1 VRRAGRI
8 AGAAFL
14 VVVLSGARPHVARA
28 QQDHDHTLQAMRDEM
43 ARSKA
48 RLELQ
53 IPNSDQ
59 TVRPFYIEYRL
70 LDLEVREMTAEY
82 GDLLSSTHT
91 RNRFMDVEARMG
103 SYKLDSSNFVSD
115 DAFRGFIGPTGEV
128 GVDRDYDSLRQD
140 LWIATDQAFKQ
151 AVDTYSRKR
160 GYLSSLARQSDIDD
174 FSKTAPVQLTEPL
187 ATPDWTN
194 RNWEQ
199 EARDTSA
206 AVRAFSQIHESR
218 VSYYLVYATE
228 YLLTSEGTEIRQN
241 RSFAAIEAGMNA
253 VADDGVPVNHYY
265 ATYAARPADLPNV
278 EAVRKGLNVA
288 CTELMAL
295 RSAPPAQDYNGP
307 VLFEARA
314 AASLLAQV
322 LSPAIN
328 GARPPISFSPVLE
341 QMLTGLGGKSD
352 WVGRIGGRVLP
363 ATVTVVDDP
372 GAKEFKGAPLVG
384 GYAVDE
390 EGVRGQKVTVVQN
403 GVLKGELMS
412 RRPGPDFDQS
422 NGHGRSAFLA
432 DPKPTMSNLLFS
444 STETLSRDD
453 LHKKFLN
460 QCRQE
465 KQSEREKYCLVVR
478 EMDNPALS
486 LLHRDE
492 FSELLASFGG
502 GAGTGDRL
510 PLVVYRV
517 YPDTGREEMVR
528 GARLIGLNTR
538 ALRNIAAIGN
548 DDFVFNY
555 MQSQQDGFASTALS
569 TFGSAQVGLPAS
581 VVAPSLLFDEVE
593 VRGERAEAKRLPLLP
608 PPPMS
613 AAK

>member
-1 VRRAGRI
+1 MGRI

-14 VVVLSGARPHVARA
+14 LAAWSCAWPARLAA
-28 QQDHDHTLQAMRDEM
+28 EQQDNDHTLQAMRDEM

-48 RLELQ
+48 RLELK

-59 TVRPFYIEYRL
+59 PVRPFYIEYRL
-70 LDLEVREMTAEY
+70 LDLDVREIVAEF

-91 RNRFMDVEARMG
+91 RNRFMNVEGRVG
-103 SYKLDSSNFVSD
+103 SYKLDSSNFASD
-115 DAFRGFIGPTGEV
+115 DAFRGFIGPTGSV
-128 GVDRDYDSLRQD
+128 GIDRDYDSLRQD
-140 LWIATDQAFKQ
+140 LWIATDQAFKE
-151 AVDTYSRKR
+151 AVDTYSRKK
-160 GYLSSLARQSDIDD
+160 GYLSSLARPSDIDD
-174 FSKTAPVQLTEPL
+174 FSKAEPVQLIEPL
-187 ATPDWTN
+187 ETPDWTN

-199 EARDTSA
+199 EARETSA
-206 AVRAFSQIHESR
+206 VMRAFSQIHESR

-241 RSFAAIEAGMNA
+241 RRFAAIEAGMNA

-265 ATYAARPADLPNV
+265 ATYAVRPAELPNV
-278 EAVRKGLNVA
+278 DTVRKNLNVA

-295 RSAPPAQDYNGP
+295 RSAPPAQDYTGP

-314 AASLLAQV
+314 AAPLLAEV

-352 WVGRIGGRVLP
+352 WVGRLGARVLP
-363 ATVTVVDDP
+363 STMTLVDDP
-372 GAKEFKGAPLVG
+372 GAKEFKGTPLLG
-384 GYAVDE
+384 GYGVDE
-390 EGVRGQKVTVVQN
+390 EGVRGQKVTVIEN

-412 RRPGPDFDQS
+412 RRPGRDFEQS
-422 NGHGRSAFLA
+422 NGHGRAAFLNDA
-432 DPKPTMSNLLFS
+432 KPTMSNLIFTS
-444 STETLSRDD
+444 SETLSPAD
-453 LHKKFLN
+453 LRKKFLDE
-460 QCRQE
+460 CRAE
-465 KQSEREKYCLVVR
+465 KSSERANYCLVVR

-486 LLHRDE
+486 LLHQDD

-510 PLVVYRV
+510 PLIVYRI
-517 YPDTGREEMVR
+517 YPDSGREEIVR
-528 GARLIGLNTR
+528 GARIIGLNTR
-538 ALRNIAAIGN
+538 ALRNIGGIGS
-548 DDFVFNY
+548 DSFVYNY
-555 MQSQQDGFASTALS
+555 MQTQANGFAGTALS
-569 TFGSAQVGLPAS
+569 AFGSAQAGLPAS

-608 PPPMS
+608 PPPMTAS
-613 AAK
+613 K

>member
-1 VRRAGRI
+1 MRHAGRI
-8 AGAAFL
+8 AAAA
-14 VVVLSGARPHVARA
+14 VLSVVFLSSTSEVASA
-28 QQDHDHTLQAMRDEM
+28 QQDNDHTLQAMRDEM

-70 LDLEVREMTAEY
+70 LDLEVREIGAEF
-82 GDLLSSTHT
+82 GDLLSSRHA

-128 GVDRDYDSLRQD
+128 GVDRDYNSLRQD
-140 LWIATDQAFKQ
+140 LWIATDQAFKE
-151 AVDTYSRKR
+151 AVDTYSRKK

-174 FSKTAPVQLTEPL
+174 FSKTEPVQLIAPL
-187 ATPDWTN
+187 ETPDWTN

-206 AVRAFSQIHESR
+206 VMRAFSQIHESR
-218 VSYYLVYATE
+218 VTYYLVYATE

-241 RSFAAIEAGMNA
+241 RSVAAIEAGMDA

-265 ATYAARPADLPNV
+265 ATYAVRPAELPSV
-278 EAVRKGLNVA
+278 DAVRKGLNVA
-288 CTELMAL
+288 CSELMAL
-295 RSAPPAQDYNGP
+295 RSAPPAQDYTGP

-314 AASLLAQV
+314 AASLLAQE
-322 LSPAIN
+322 LSPALD

-341 QMLTGLGGKSD
+341 QMLTGLGAKSD
-352 WVGRIGGRVLP
+352 WVGRLGARVLP
-363 ATVTVVDDP
+363 PTVTLVDDP
-372 GAKEFKGAPLVG
+372 GAKEFQGTPLIG

-390 EGVRGQKVTVVQN
+390 EGVRGQKVTLVEN
-403 GVLKGELMS
+403 GVLKAELMS
-412 RRPGPDFDQS
+412 RRPGPDFDKS
-422 NGHGRSAFLA
+422 NGHGRAAFLNDA
-432 DPKPTMSNLLFS
+432 KPTMSNLIFS
-444 STETLSRDD
+444 SSEAVSPGD
-453 LHKKFLN
+453 LRKKFLTE
-460 QCRQE
+460 CREE
-465 KQSEREKYCLVVR
+465 KQSEHEKYCLVVR

-486 LLHRDE
+486 LLHTEE

-517 YPDTGREEMVR
+517 YPDSGREEMVR
-528 GARLIGLNTR
+528 GARIIGLNTR
-538 ALRNIAAIGN
+538 ALRTIAGIGN

-555 MQSQQDGFASTALS
+555 MQSQGNGFAGTALAA
-569 TFGSAQVGLPAS
+569 FGSAQLGLPAS
-581 VVAPSLLFDEVE
+581 IVAPSLLFDEVE
-593 VRGERAEAKRLPLLP
+593 VRGERAEAKRLPLLA
-608 PPPMS
+608 PPPMT